1 MGEALDMSLK
11 MDTNYLS
18 FENSDYSNVF
28 STSLSS
34 LLNTSSFCDVSLVR
48 EDGQMPAHKVVLS
61 ASSKFFHTVFTLN
74 PHPHPLFYM
83 RGVTTDL
90 LQSVLQFIYTGATA
104 VREEQVISF
113 LALGE
118 DLKIAGLAGYQG
130 IFAGEESI
138 AVIGDLDTKQ
148 QEEPK
153 QDITACAA
161 DIEDA
166 DNTIDED
173 I

>member
-1 MGEALDMSLK
+1 MGVKRSISTDLR

-18 FENSDYSNVF
+18 FENSDFRNVF

-34 LLNTSSFCDVSLVR
+34 LLNSSSFCDVSLVC

-61 ASSKFFHTVFTLN
+61 ASSTFFNSVLTLN

-104 VREEQVISF
+104 VREEQVSSF

-118 DLKIAGLAGYQG
+118 DLKITGLAGYQG
-130 IFAGEESI
+130 HFTGEETI
-138 AVIGDLDTKQ
+138 AVIGDLGTEQ

-153 QDITACAA
+153 QDITACVA
-161 DIEDA
+161 DI
-166 DNTIDED
+166 
-173 I
+173 